1 MQYAASTA
9 SDQTVKLALE
19 GFANSYELF
28 KYQVANQEC
37 VDVSGR
43 RYASTSTEEAPR
55 WNEVR
60 CSLSKQV
67 YAVGPQQRRNRWQG
81 NTENL

>member
-28 KYQVANQEC
+28 KYQVANEEC

-43 RYASTSTEEAPR
+43 RYASTSTEEAAR
-55 WNEVR
+55 
-60 CSLSKQV
+60 
-67 YAVGPQQRRNRWQG
+67 
-81 NTENL
+81 